1 MFYLKIQTDNG
12 IEKCQKLT
20 VVQGDT
26 VKYEENFNGIKYSG
40 TWSDIEDEN
49 FSGEKAKC
57 LEYGAYIEFNCYGDA
72 LDYISIGGRTS
83 RHVFNTSF

>member
-57 LEYGAYIEFNCYGDA
+57 LEYGAYLEFNCYADA
-72 LDYISIGGRTS
+72 LDYAAMLNETS
-83 RHVFNTSF
+83 RWNCNTS